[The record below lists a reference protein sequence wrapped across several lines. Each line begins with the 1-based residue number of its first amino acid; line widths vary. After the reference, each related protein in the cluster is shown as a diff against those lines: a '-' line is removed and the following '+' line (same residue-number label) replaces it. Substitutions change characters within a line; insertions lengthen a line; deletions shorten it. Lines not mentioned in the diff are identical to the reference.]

1 MSWNMK
7 RDKVL
12 LLMSEVTLPSFRL
25 LQQVSCEHIQSQAMF
40 DFVPDTTK
48 HVRNE
53 IVAAAA

>member
-7 RDKVL
+7 HDKVL
-12 LLMSEVTLPSFRL
+12 LLMSEVTLRVF
-25 LQQVSCEHIQSQAMF
+25 VSCEHIQSQAAF